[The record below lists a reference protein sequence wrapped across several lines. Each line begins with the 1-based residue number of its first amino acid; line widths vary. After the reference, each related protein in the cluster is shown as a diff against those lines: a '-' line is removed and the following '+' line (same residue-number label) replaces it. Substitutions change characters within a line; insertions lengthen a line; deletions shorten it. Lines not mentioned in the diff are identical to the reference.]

1 MQSSSVLVSEERV
14 AATGVVS
21 RESPVSAISW
31 AAIIAGAFAIAAIS
45 LILLALGAGFGFAA
59 ISPWSNSGASATT
72 FGVAAAVWLIVVQW
86 LSAAFG
92 GYLTGRLR
100 TKWVS
105 VHSDEVYF
113 RDTAHGFLAWAVAT
127 VITAAVLASAV
138 SSLIGG
144 AARMAGPAA
153 ASPGQGIAGAAA
165 APSAAS
171 ALDPTAYL
179 VSELF
184 RTDRPNVNTNPQP
197 ARTEATPIIAR
208 GLSTGDVPAADR
220 AYLTQLVAARTGL
233 SQPDA
238 TRQVDDV
245 IAQTKA
251 DNLKARATADRARKA
266 ASYLSFFTAFSMVV
280 GAFIAA
286 VAATIAGHRR
296 DEVLALRT
304 RL

>member
-153 ASPGQGIAGAAA
+153 ASPGQGAAGGAA

-280 GAFIAA
+280 GAFIAP

>member
-153 ASPGQGIAGAAA
+153 ASPGQGAAGAAA